1 MPRTFRFWL
10 ASATFVAAGCT
21 DRATV
26 EPIAPTPLANVTSE
40 TSTDLWRSIITGETG
55 PGSVYAIY
63 VPRSWNGDV
72 VFYAHGIRDVLDPV
86 GLQDQDGYS
95 VIRDQLGALGYAVA
109 YSSFSEN
116 GYAVADAARRTHQ
129 LRGLFV
135 SRFGKPAH
143 SYLFGH
149 SLGAL
154 AVLKLAD
161 EFFNQYDGVVSVCGI
176 TGGTQAQLDY
186 AVNVRA
192 LFDYF
197 YPGLLPG
204 SAAEPVPGYDLR
216 TDIAKQ
222 LQIVA
227 AVTANPLGI
236 AVIAST
242 AQTPLEFTNSSE
254 LVISLLNALV
264 YHTRGADNVL
274 TFTHGK
280 FPVSNRDLTYSPRQG
295 LILPPLTPAVLAAIL
310 AQVNAQIPRFD
321 ADRAGVVWA
330 ANNFTPPGNLKLPT
344 ITLHNRWDRLV
355 PFFHEG
361 IFLGRVSEAGAT
373 SLLLQRSNLAW
384 GFGHCAIQPA
394 FQVQAITDLAT
405 WVTTGVKPAN

>member
-1 MPRTFRFWL
+1 MPRTFRVWL
-10 ASATFVAAGCT
+10 AGAALVAAGCT

-26 EPIAPTPLANVTSE
+26 EPIATTPFANVTSE
-40 TSTDLWRSIITGETG
+40 TSTDFWRSIITGETG
-55 PGSVYAIY
+55 PGSVSAIY

-95 VIRDQLGALGYAVA
+95 AIRDQLGALGYAVA

-116 GYAVADAARRTHQ
+116 GYAVVDAAQRTHQ

-135 SRFGKPAH
+135 SQFGKPAH
-143 SYLFGH
+143 SYLLGH

-161 EFFNQYDGVVSVCGI
+161 EFSNQYDGVVSACGVV
-176 TGGTQAQLDY
+176 GGTQAQLDY

-192 LFDYF
+192 LFDVF
-197 YPGLLPG
+197 YPGILPG

-216 TDIAKQ
+216 TDVVKQ
-222 LQIVA
+222 GQIVA
-227 AVTANPLGI
+227 AVSADPVHL

-242 AQTPLEFTNSSE
+242 AQTPLEFTNSNE
-254 LVISLLNALV
+254 LVTSLINALV

-280 FPVSNRDLTYSPRQG
+280 FPVSNRNLTYKPRQD
-295 LILPPLTPAVLAAIL
+295 LPVPLLPPAVLAALL
-310 AQVNAQIPRFD
+310 AQANSQIDRFD

-330 ANNFTPPGNLKLPT
+330 ANNYTPSGSLRLPT
-344 ITLHNRWDRLV
+344 ITLHKRWDRLV

-361 IFLGRVSEAGAT
+361 IYRQRVIDAGRT
-373 SLLLQRSNLAW
+373 DLLLQRTVMAY
-384 GFGHCAIQPA
+384 GHCEIAPA
-394 FQVQAITDLAT
+394 TLVQAITDLAT